1 MSKRITT
8 LNLDSRIRVT
18 VPKLR
23 LLFAGFAMLVAGCAD
38 DPSTLRDPGAEQRS
52 LQCGGDATLACF
64 EKLGKTVSCSCS
76 SRDELRRILE
86 PERH

>member
-1 MSKRITT
+1 MT
-8 LNLDSRIRVT
+8 
-18 VPKLR
+18 
-23 LLFAGFAMLVAGCAD
+23 GLVACA
-38 DPSTLRDPGAEQRS
+38 
-52 LQCGGDATLACF
+52 GDAAAIRGAGSYEHTPQCPPDETWSCI